1 MTKSCIYNG
10 RHQVEYHHVT
20 GLLFSDFDHTGDFEA
35 DYGDL
40 GAVYDVAVLVGNRS
54 QSLRLQGVTK
64 GSFASLPFPLHC
76 VWVVKEQEL

>member
-20 GLLFSDFDHTGDFEA
+20 GLLFSDFDHTGDFLESE
-35 DYGDL
+35 
-40 GAVYDVAVLVGNRS
+40 AVYDVAVLAGNRS

>member
-10 RHQVEYHHVT
+10 RHQVQYHHVT
-20 GLLFSDFDHTGDFEA
+20 GLLFSDFDHTGDFLESE
-35 DYGDL
+35 
-40 GAVYDVAVLVGNRS
+40 AVYGVAVMVGNRS
-54 QSLRLQGVTK
+54 QSLRLQGVAK

>member
-20 GLLFSDFDHTGDFEA
+20 GLLFSDFDHTGDFLESE
-35 DYGDL
+35 
-40 GAVYDVAVLVGNRS
+40 AVYDVSVLVGNRS